1 MIRPRLIPL
10 LLLENENLIKTIS
23 FKNPT
28 YLGDP
33 INALKI
39 FNEKEVDEICIL
51 DKSAR
56 INGIN
61 FKLLENLANEAF
73 MPLSYGGG
81 VKTIEDAKRI
91 IKIGFEKIILNEIT
105 FESMDFVKKLSAEI
119 GNQSVVVSIDYR
131 VDLFGRHIC
140 FYRGGQFNG
149 NISPLKHAIESVKNG
164 AGEILI
170 TSIDHEGKMK
180 GFDYSLIQ
188 KLSKLV
194 DVPLIAHG
202 GCGSL
207 ADIKK
212 VIYEN
217 GAAAV
222 AIGSFFV
229 FYGKK
234 KGILIN
240 YPTQELL
247 FNEGIYI

>member
-39 FNEKEVDEICIL
+39 FNEKEVDELCIL

-61 FKLLENLANEAF
+61 FNLLENLANEAF

-105 FESMDFVKKLSAEI
+105 YESMDFVKKLSGEI
-119 GNQSVVVSIDYR
+119 GNQSVVVSIDYKL
-131 VDLFGRHIC
+131 DLFGRYNC
-140 FYRGGQFNG
+140 FYGGGQING
-149 NISPLKHAIESVKNG
+149 NISPIKHAIESVNSG
-164 AGEILI
+164 AGELII
-170 TSIDHEGKMK
+170 TSIDHEGKMM
-180 GFDYSLIQ
+180 GFDYSFIQ
-188 KLSKLV
+188 KLTKLV
-194 DVPLIAHG
+194 DVPIIAHG

-207 ADIKK
+207 SDIKK
-212 VIYEN
+212 VINES

-229 FYGKK
+229 YYGKK

-240 YPTQELL
+240 YPSQEVL
-247 FNEGIYI
+247 FKEGIYL